1 MGQSKKQYE
10 EWVQHHFPQE
20 VAKEINEAWT
30 QQFEQFIDKL
40 MKTQFRDESMRSVD
54 ESGKEGGNDE

>member
-1 MGQSKKQYE
+1 MGQSKKEYQ

-30 QQFEQFIDKL
+30 QQFDQFIQQL
-40 MKTQFRDESMRSVD
+40 MNTKFRDERS
-54 ESGKEGGNDE
+54 ESGENKDE

>member
-1 MGQSKKQYE
+1 MGQSKKQYQ

-30 QQFEQFIDKL
+30 QHFEQFIQQL
-40 MKTQFRDESMRSVD
+40 MNKQFKEEGDDEQ
-54 ESGKEGGNDE
+54 NI